1 MFLFYYEREARQMRK
16 FKLFLAILASVVL
29 LTACTGGG
37 NSKSD
42 GKENTGGNAG
52 NSAQTET
59 TAKEVEV
66 TELIKVTVP
75 EGLKA
80 TEFQGFW
87 AVMKEGE
94 PWRVSIIDYEFDRYP
109 IIDERSQRILWDATR
124 GIRHV
129 TVDRFN
135 SQQAAKRPWTEK
147 DISKFHWVNTRTP
160 SREESPEYQ
169 ELAAN
174 DFADFRLEVGG
185 MVSAPASFSLDELKA
200 IASQSQITMH
210 TYMQSWTGIA
220 K

>member
-1 MFLFYYEREARQMRK
+1 MRKQMFLFYYEREARQMRK

-94 PWRVSIIDYEFDRYP
+94 PWRASIIDYEFDRYP
-109 IIDERSQRILWDATR
+109 IIDEPKNWDSLVKRTKEIYDVKPFTLNGKE
-124 GIRHV
+124 GIV
-129 TVDRFN
+129 YNQSDNGQAIIIVAPIDDKNLITVNIIADIN
-135 SQQAAKRPWTEK
+135 DEK
-147 DISKFHWVNTRTP
+147 ANTPEAREKMLDNELVKKF
-160 SREESPEYQ
+160 
-169 ELAAN
+169 
-174 DFADFRLEVGG
+174 LENIKLNLLLRKKK
-185 MVSAPASFSLDELKA
+185 F
-200 IASQSQITMH
+200 
-210 TYMQSWTGIA
+210 
-220 K
+220 

>member
-16 FKLFLAILASVVL
+16 FKLFLVVLASVVL

-52 NSAQTET
+52 NSAQSET

-66 TELIKVTVP
+66 TELIKAAVP

-94 PWRVSIIDYEFDRYP
+94 PWRASIIDYEFDRYP
-109 IIDERSQRILWDATR
+109 IIDEPKNWDSLVKRTKEIYDVKPFTLNGKE
-124 GIRHV
+124 GIV
-129 TVDRFN
+129 YNQSDNGQAIIIVAPIDDKNLITVNIIADIN
-135 SQQAAKRPWTEK
+135 NEK
-147 DISKFHWVNTRTP
+147 ANTPEAREKMLDNELVKKF
-160 SREESPEYQ
+160 
-169 ELAAN
+169 
-174 DFADFRLEVGG
+174 LENIK
-185 MVSAPASFSLDELKA
+185 F
-200 IASQSQITMH
+200 
-210 TYMQSWTGIA
+210 
-220 K
+220 

>member
-1 MFLFYYEREARQMRK
+1 MKK
-16 FKLFLAILASVVL
+16 FKLFLVVLASVVL

-37 NSKSD
+37 NSKND

-94 PWRVSIIDYEFDRYP
+94 PWRASIIDYEFDRYP
-109 IIDERSQRILWDATR
+109 IIDEPKNWDSLVKRTKEYYEVKPYTLNGKEGIIYNQGDIGKATV
-124 GIRHV
+124 IV
-129 TVDRFN
+129 APIDDKNVITIN
-135 SQQAAKRPWTEK
+135 
-147 DISKFHWVNTRTP
+147 
-160 SREESPEYQ
+160 
-169 ELAAN
+169 L
-174 DFADFRLEVGG
+174 FADINDEKANTPEAREKMLDNELVKKFLENIK
-185 MVSAPASFSLDELKA
+185 F
-200 IASQSQITMH
+200 
-210 TYMQSWTGIA
+210 
-220 K
+220 

>member
-94 PWRVSIIDYEFDRYP
+94 PWRASIIDYEFDRYP
-109 IIDERSQRILWDATR
+109 IIDEPKNWDSLVKRTKEIYDVKPFTLHGKE
-124 GIRHV
+124 GIV
-129 TVDRFN
+129 YNQSDNGQAIIIVAPIDDKNLITVNIIADIN
-135 SQQAAKRPWTEK
+135 DEK
-147 DISKFHWVNTRTP
+147 ANTPEAREKMLDNELVKKF
-160 SREESPEYQ
+160 
-169 ELAAN
+169 
-174 DFADFRLEVGG
+174 LENIK
-185 MVSAPASFSLDELKA
+185 F
-200 IASQSQITMH
+200 
-210 TYMQSWTGIA
+210 
-220 K
+220 